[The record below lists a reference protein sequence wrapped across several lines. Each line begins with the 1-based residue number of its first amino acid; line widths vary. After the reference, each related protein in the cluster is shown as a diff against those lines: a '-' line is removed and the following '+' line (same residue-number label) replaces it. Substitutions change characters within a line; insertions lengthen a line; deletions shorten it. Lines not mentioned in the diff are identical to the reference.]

1 MFRSAYLS
9 WTSNIFNRIVWTF
22 SLKRDFEEF
31 RKFSGILFHLL
42 FSLPARRMEE
52 MHAKDQI
59 WDTGEFVTQRLVQN
73 KLLWFSHWG
82 ITLILV
88 FMVSLS
94 THFSSSPVIHSS
106 SPVIHSS
113 SPVIHSSSPVI
124 HSSSPVIHSSSP
136 VIHSS
141 SPVIQCQGWK
151 GSLSNN
157 NGDGY
162 ESVT

>member
-1 MFRSAYLS
+1 
-9 WTSNIFNRIVWTF
+9 
-22 SLKRDFEEF
+22 
-31 RKFSGILFHLL
+31 
-42 FSLPARRMEE
+42 MEE
-52 MHAKDQI
+52 IHAKDQI

-94 THFSSSPVIHSS
+94 THFSSL
-106 SPVIHSS
+106 
-113 SPVIHSSSPVI
+113 
-124 HSSSPVIHSSSP
+124 PVIHSSSP

-162 ESVT
+162 ENVT

>member
-1 MFRSAYLS
+1 
-9 WTSNIFNRIVWTF
+9 
-22 SLKRDFEEF
+22 
-31 RKFSGILFHLL
+31 
-42 FSLPARRMEE
+42 MEE
-52 MHAKDQI
+52 IHAKDQI

-124 HSSSPVIHSSSP
+124 HSSSPVI
-136 VIHSS
+136 
-141 SPVIQCQGWK
+141 QCQGWK

-162 ESVT
+162 ENVT

>member
-1 MFRSAYLS
+1 
-9 WTSNIFNRIVWTF
+9 
-22 SLKRDFEEF
+22 
-31 RKFSGILFHLL
+31 
-42 FSLPARRMEE
+42 MEE
-52 MHAKDQI
+52 IHAKDQI

-94 THFSSSPVIHSS
+94 THFSSST
-106 SPVIHSS
+106 
-113 SPVIHSSSPVI
+113 
-124 HSSSPVIHSSSP
+124 VIHSSSP

-162 ESVT
+162 ENVT

>member
-1 MFRSAYLS
+1 
-9 WTSNIFNRIVWTF
+9 
-22 SLKRDFEEF
+22 
-31 RKFSGILFHLL
+31 
-42 FSLPARRMEE
+42 MEE
-52 MHAKDQI
+52 IHAKDQKK
-59 WDTGEFVTQRLVQN
+59 DTGEFVTQRLVQN

-94 THFSSSPVIHSS
+94 THFSSSPVIY
-106 SPVIHSS
+106 
-113 SPVIHSSSPVI
+113 
-124 HSSSPVIHSSSP
+124 SSSPVIHSSSP

-162 ESVT
+162 ENVT